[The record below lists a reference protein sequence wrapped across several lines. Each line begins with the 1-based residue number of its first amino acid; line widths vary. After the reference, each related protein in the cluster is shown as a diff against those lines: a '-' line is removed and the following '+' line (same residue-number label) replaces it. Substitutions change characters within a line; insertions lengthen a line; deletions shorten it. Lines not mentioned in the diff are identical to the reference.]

1 MVLDHTD
8 QVAFVRVEALLR
20 RRPRYLPRLLVARN
34 IDPEHALALLED
46 FESITHALDESMFVS
61 MREEALA
68 RIERRDAEDWPVLS
82 AALGLGLPIRTQDQD
97 SFGTGVSTG
106 RPTGSHV
113 YLNATSIG
121 EATRPRIPRRT
132 PGTRR
137 TDGPR

>member
-1 MVLDHTD
+1 
-8 QVAFVRVEALLR
+8 
-20 RRPRYLPRLLVARN
+20 
-34 IDPEHALALLED
+34 
-46 FESITHALDESMFVS
+46 MFVS

-82 AALGLGLPIRTQDQD
+82 AALGLGLAIWTEDQD
-97 SFGTGVSTG
+97 FFGTGVLTG

-121 EATRPRIPRRT
+121 EATRPRIPRRA